1 MEITLLKHHYIMK
14 IIGKNQWEILL
25 LVLLAMVQMPA
36 EAKGSW
42 KEYAANAQEVRYVG
56 RIDES
61 VQGMVQYDWVGTY
74 FETEFTGGTFEVKI
88 ADAGTTFYNV
98 FIDGQWVRK
107 FPMGQKDAQWLT
119 LAKGLSKGKHTVRL
133 QRCTEGEYG
142 TTQISGF
149 RVAAKGVLTRPAD
162 RKRFI
167 EVYGDSYTCGYGTE
181 AAKASDRF
189 SVDTENCDQAYGCII
204 ARYFDADYALTAHS
218 GQGFVRNWGDAKQ
231 VSDENMSHR
240 ALRVMDK
247 DASKAYAFNR
257 HRPDIVLINLGTN
270 DFSPVAIPTPEQY
283 AGAYVKLIQTLREH
297 YGEVPVLC
305 IEPHSAN
312 AYLHTALQEV
322 QRRTV
327 GMPKVFFAN
336 SLQNMVTE
344 KYDMGAD
351 WHPNYQGQRKIA
363 SCLIPQISA
372 IMSWALED
380 KVIR

>member
-1 MEITLLKHHYIMK
+1 MK
-14 IIGKNQWEILL
+14 KRIFLLL
-25 LVLLAMVQMPA
+25 LV
-36 EAKGSW
+36 
-42 KEYAANAQEVRYVG
+42 AAASIHVSAATRFVTAT
-56 RIDES
+56 DEHIS
-61 VQGMVQYDWVGTY
+61 
-74 FETEFTGGTFEVKI
+74 FTGRVLHNSNGSVSFDWTGVYMQVAFSGRQMSVRI
-88 ADAGTTFYNV
+88 AESDTAYYNV
-98 FIDGQWVRK
+98 FIDGRWKQKVKMYGKESHDVLLADGLRK
-107 FPMGQKDAQWLT
+107 GWHT
-119 LAKGLSKGKHTVRL
+119 LCL
-133 QRCTEGEYG
+133 QRCTEGEYSR
-142 TTQISGF
+142 TTIDGISIDQKAELKK
-149 RVAAKGVLTRPAD
+149 VAPK
-162 RKRFI
+162 KRFI
-167 EVYGDSYTCGYGTE
+167 EVYGDSYTCGFGVE
-181 AAKASDRF
+181 SNRAEDPFRLE
-189 SVDTENCDQAYGCII
+189 TENCNDAYACII

-218 GQGFVRNWGDAKQ
+218 GMGMVRNWGDAKQ

-344 KYDMGAD
+344 QYDMGAD

-380 KVIR
+380 KVIK

>member
-1 MEITLLKHHYIMK
+1 MQHTKRFQTEFALFM
-14 IIGKNQWEILL
+14 
-25 LVLLAMVQMPA
+25 LAIALIVQLPV
-36 EAKGSW
+36 EAKGRW

-56 RIDES
+56 RIDDS
-61 VQGMVQYDWVGTY
+61 AQGEIQYDWVGTY

-88 ADAGTTFYNV
+88 ADTGTTFYNIYV
-98 FIDGQWVRK
+98 DGQCVRK
-107 FPMGQKDAQWLT
+107 ICVNDKEAQWLN
-119 LAKGLSKGKHTVRL
+119 LANGLGKGKHLLRL

-142 TTQISGF
+142 TTRIMGF
-149 RVAAKGVLTRPAD
+149 RIASNGVLTRPAEK
-162 RKRFI
+162 KRFI

-181 AAKASDRF
+181 SNKANDRF
-189 SVDTENCDQAYGCII
+189 SVDTENCDKAYGCII
-204 ARYFDADYALTAHS
+204 ARYFDADYSLTAHS
-218 GQGFVRNWGDAKQ
+218 GQGIVRNWGDAKQ
-231 VSDENMSHR
+231 ISDVSMSHR
-240 ALRVMDK
+240 VQRVMDK
-247 DASKAYAFNR
+247 DGSKMYAFNR

-283 AGAYVKLIQTLREH
+283 AEAYMKLINLLRQH

-312 AYLHTALQEV
+312 AYLHAALKEV
-322 QRRTV
+322 RQRAQTL
-327 GMPKVFFAN
+327 PKVFFAN

-344 KYDMGAD
+344 QYDMGAD

-372 IMSWALED
+372 IMSWGLED